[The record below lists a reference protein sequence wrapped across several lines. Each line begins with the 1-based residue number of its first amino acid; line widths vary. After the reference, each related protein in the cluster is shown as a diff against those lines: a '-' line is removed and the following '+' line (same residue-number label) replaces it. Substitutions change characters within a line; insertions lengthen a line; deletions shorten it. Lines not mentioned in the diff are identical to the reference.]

1 MDDGV
6 ERCLAGISRLPA
18 GLFTRPWDSILA
30 TNNQVVTNRDRL
42 IATEIRI
49 LASPAVEDQVRAG
62 LKVSGDIPTVSGSDI
77 SSTDVVAASA
87 TPERTW

>member
-30 TNNQVVTNRDRL
+30 TNNQVVDNRDRL

-49 LASPAVEDQVRAG
+49 LESPAVEDQVRAD
-62 LKVSGDIPTVSGSDI
+62 LKVSGDI

-87 TPERTW
+87 TPEQTW